1 MDGRLLNIDIIKNEN
16 DQIIFLPAIFRD
28 KIIFTDKRKYLSVYQ
43 YVSNENIIQNKDLN
57 KLKKIF

>member
-1 MDGRLLNIDIIKNEN
+1 MIKNEK

-43 YVSNENIIQNKDLN
+43 YISNENIIK
-57 KLKKIF
+57 